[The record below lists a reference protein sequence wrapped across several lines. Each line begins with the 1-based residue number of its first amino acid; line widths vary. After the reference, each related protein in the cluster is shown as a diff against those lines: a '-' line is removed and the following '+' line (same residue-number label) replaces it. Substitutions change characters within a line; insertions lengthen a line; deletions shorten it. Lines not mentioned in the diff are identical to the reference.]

1 MVRMKPHTVTLH
13 GHELSYVDSG
23 TGPTL
28 LFIHGIL
35 GSRRQWSRLVDRLDT
50 DHRVLVPDLFGHGE
64 SAKPVGDY
72 SLSAHAATLR
82 DLLDHLGVDRVTLVG
97 HSLGG
102 GIAMQ
107 FYYLFPERVDRLVL
121 IASGGLG
128 REVNFILRSATLP
141 GAEQVLGVFPSSAVL
156 GKVQAVGGLAAKL
169 GWKPGP
175 DLNAIWHGFTSLGDR
190 ESRSA
195 FLATTR
201 AVIDLGGQS
210 ISAHDHLVERRPGPD
225 PRRVGAA
232 HDRLHVST
240 RSAPSPGC
248 RVELFEGAGSL
259 PPTSTTRTVSRPWS
273 ATSSLPTRANLPP
286 QQAPEHLRRRGGL
299 GPTTVVTGWPGRAPH
314 GGRFDPWRARR
325 PGRLRSKPGR
335 PGEGRPVRRGADMI
349 GDPNP
354 VTTLG
359 VKDLARAREFYEGT
373 LGFHPGTEMM
383 DQGVTYQS
391 GSAPSSSTRQN
402 SPARTR
408 RRP

>member
-1 MVRMKPHTVTLH
+1 MVRLKPHTVTLH

-141 GAEQVLGVFPSSAVL
+141 GAEQVLGVVASSAVL

-210 ISAHDHLVERRPGPD
+210 ISAHDHLASVDPVPTLVVWGSKDHMIPAWHALNAER
-225 PRRVGAA
+225 
-232 HDRLHVST
+232 SI
-240 RSAPSPGC
+240 PGC
-248 RVELFEGAGSL
+248 RVELFEGAGHFPHL
-259 PPTSTTRTVSRPWS
+259 DDPDRFAGVVRDFVRADAGGPPA
-273 ATSSLPTRANLPP
+273 AT
-286 QQAPEHLRRRGGL
+286 
-299 GPTTVVTGWPGRAPH
+299 
-314 GGRFDPWRARR
+314 
-325 PGRLRSKPGR
+325 
-335 PGEGRPVRRGADMI
+335 GA
-349 GDPNP
+349 
-354 VTTLG
+354 
-359 VKDLARAREFYEGT
+359 
-373 LGFHPGTEMM
+373 
-383 DQGVTYQS
+383 
-391 GSAPSSSTRQN
+391 
-402 SPARTR
+402 
-408 RRP
+408 